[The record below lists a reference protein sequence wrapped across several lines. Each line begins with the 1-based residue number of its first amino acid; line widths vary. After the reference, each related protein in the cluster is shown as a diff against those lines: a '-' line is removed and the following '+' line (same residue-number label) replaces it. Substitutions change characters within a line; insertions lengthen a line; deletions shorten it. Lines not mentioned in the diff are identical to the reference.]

1 LTIISFD
8 AVSMPSHRSAVVDF
22 NDMRFE
28 ATALTE
34 SKGMI
39 CANGKCFLPDYFDRL
54 VETKVISFFKKWN

>member
-1 LTIISFD
+1 
-8 AVSMPSHRSAVVDF
+8 MPSHRSAVVDF

-54 VETKVISFFKKWN
+54 VETKVISFFKRWN